1 MWLADSRSGVTGP
14 VGSNFEEWFAVLLDP
29 RLVLMKEKEA
39 AEAHEGVRYSV
50 RDEGDEVL
58 LTVRAKARGDFRN
71 DYLFNGSID
80 ESDTRREY
88 RFDSATNL
96 LKGLKVYVLDGRRE
110 VLVLE
115 VAAVGYNVLVDEK
128 VVVSLPEGY
137 VAGCRWT
144 VCCGYV
150 SVRFGGGDRC
160 SAVSGIP
167 RPPARCGGRY
177 VGRSL

>member
-110 VLVLE
+110 V
-115 VAAVGYNVLVDEK
+115 
-128 VVVSLPEGY
+128 
-137 VAGCRWT
+137 
-144 VCCGYV
+144 
-150 SVRFGGGDRC
+150 
-160 SAVSGIP
+160 
-167 RPPARCGGRY
+167 
-177 VGRSL
+177 